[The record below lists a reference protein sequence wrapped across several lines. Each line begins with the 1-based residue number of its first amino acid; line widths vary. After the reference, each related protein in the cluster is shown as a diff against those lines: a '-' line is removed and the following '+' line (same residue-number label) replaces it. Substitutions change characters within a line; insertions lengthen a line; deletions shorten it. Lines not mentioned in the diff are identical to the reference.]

1 MKVGHNEKSIWH
13 ADHIWE
19 RTLDKLTDNE
29 PVVKFSSMESMN
41 DEVKHNIY
49 VSRNIA
55 PFRTPNNGNNT
66 IDNNNETLPDANDT
80 PCNANT
86 NSTNVNETSGLRI
99 QQEGGTLLL
108 NWTMCNSKLG
118 WRDVLM

>member
-1 MKVGHNEKSIWH
+1 
-13 ADHIWE
+13 
-19 RTLDKLTDNE
+19 
-29 PVVKFSSMESMN
+29 MESMN
-41 DEVKHNIY
+41 DGVKHNIY
-49 VSRNIA
+49 VSSNIA

-99 QQEGGTLLL
+99 HHDGGTLLL
-108 NWTMCNSKLG
+108 N
-118 WRDVLM
+118 